1 RRGTATTKEAKPDER
16 DEQLGPGADRG
27 RPVWRGRPKPASRN
41 CGPHPDDVISANVQN
56 WRKDA
61 MMTLNPTDSPTHGQT
76 PPDLASAADAAA
88 PFRTARGVALDTVH
102 LKDTPRRMAAAFAE
116 LLSPPSF
123 DATAFDAEGY
133 DDLVMVSGI
142 PFHSLCAHHVLPF
155 VGTVD
160 VAYMPTNVVLGLSKL
175 AWAVRLCSRRLH
187 VQEQLAQQIADWL
200 VEHADPQV
208 VAVR

>member
-1 RRGTATTKEAKPDER
+1 
-16 DEQLGPGADRG
+16 
-27 RPVWRGRPKPASRN
+27 
-41 CGPHPDDVISANVQN
+41 
-56 WRKDA
+56 
-61 MMTLNPTDSPTHGQT
+61 MTLNPTDSPTHGQT
-76 PPDLASAADAAA
+76 SPDLASAADAAA
-88 PFRTARGVALDTVH
+88 AFLTALGVALDTVH

-123 DATAFDAEGY
+123 EATAFDAEGY

-175 AWAVRLCSRRLH
+175 AWAVQLCSRRLH

-208 VAVR
+208 VAVRVRAEHMCMSLRGVCARGSVTTTFAERGTLVDDPKVRHKWAARWALSA